1 MHQPYQTIKGK
12 TQPPPRVIPP
22 RISPRF
28 SAASYPKMKKAAF
41 PRVEDTSNNNIKTRQ
56 APAHNTRSRTRF
68 LSLTQYEM
76 LECVEIAQLKITP
89 TNIDRRKF
97 PIEMLNA
104 VLYEE
109 TGELMEMRN
118 LVNIPKYHKVW
129 IKLYG
134 NELVQLAQRITGQL

>member
-1 MHQPYQTIKGK
+1 
-12 TQPPPRVIPP
+12 
-22 RISPRF
+22 
-28 SAASYPKMKKAAF
+28 
-41 PRVEDTSNNNIKTRQ
+41 
-56 APAHNTRSRTRF
+56 
-68 LSLTQYEM
+68 M

-89 TNIDRRKF
+89 TNIDRRNF

-129 IKLYG
+129 IKFYG